1 MIKKHQWIVVT
12 SLNLVILFLIGGL
25 VFISVM
31 KKKPA
36 VVPPVDPTENYQRVR
51 DAEISLSPNLAFEQY
66 VGGSADETPVAA
78 FKVDETI
85 YIFGNTTSTDY
96 DMSGITRGFLAII
109 TAAGR
114 TVDFI
119 ALSND
124 ELTCGSIAEG
134 GFLICSISEAMLID
148 YNGKKQ
154 SSYRFPA
161 GDRPKKVI
169 LSDDGYIIAA
179 ENSSS
184 GSFGKLRI
192 TRLSQRLQLV
202 YASIS
207 DEIYNLSLLDLYCMG
222 ENTIVFCNSNG
233 VKSMLSAGVFTA
245 GAAPVFTHIPLD
257 DSYTAY
263 GVSPCDGGYTALAV
277 DSLGRAF
284 MLKINYRFALLRKLS
299 FNIGDC
305 IDGTMVFHNGSF
317 TVFVRRNMVN
327 FCATVDF
334 AVTKTEVSSEA
345 INYLLTCSGNT
356 LRALSFENGVKLG
369 IIEGSNITAISLS
382 DAKAYGGLLCEG
394 YLILEA
400 DGKMGGRDIVIFKL
414 L

>member
-1 MIKKHQWIVVT
+1 MIKKHQWIIVT

-25 VFISVM
+25 VFVAVM

-36 VVPPVDPTENYQRVR
+36 VIPPVDPTENYRRLR

-66 VGGSADETPVAA
+66 VGGSADEIPVAA

-85 YIFGNTTSTDY
+85 YIFGNTSSSDF

-109 TAAGR
+109 TATGR

-119 ALSND
+119 AISND
-124 ELTCGSIAEG
+124 EITCGSIAEG
-134 GFLICSISEAMLID
+134 GFLICSLTEAMLID

-154 SSYRFPA
+154 SVYRLQS
-161 GDRPKKVI
+161 GDRAKKII
-169 LSDDGYIIAA
+169 LSDDGYIIAS

-184 GSFGKLRI
+184 GNFGKLRI
-192 TRLSQRLQLV
+192 TRLSRRLQLV
-202 YASIS
+202 YASKS
-207 DEIYNLSLLDLYCMG
+207 DEIYNLSLLELYCMG
-222 ENTIVFCNSNG
+222 ENTVVFCNSNG
-233 VKSMLSAGVFTA
+233 VKSMLSAGVYTA

-263 GVSPCDGGYTALAV
+263 GVSPCDGGYTALAI

-284 MLKINYRFALLRKLS
+284 MLKVNYQFAFLRKLS

-305 IDGTMVFHNGSF
+305 LDGMMAYHNDSF

-334 AVTKTEVSSEA
+334 SISKTDVGSETLNFLLVS
-345 INYLLTCSGNT
+345 SGNT
-356 LRALSFENGVKLG
+356 LRALSFEKGVKLG
-369 IIEGSNITAISLS
+369 IIEGSDITAVSLS
-382 DAKAYGGLLCEG
+382 DIKAYGGLLCEG

-400 DGKMGGRDIVIFKL
+400 DGKMGGRDIAIFKL
-414 L
+414 A